1 MCEVVKVVEVMVLMI
16 AVACDT
22 FDDGDSE
29 DQRYMLMIVV
39 TMAIKAEAVLM
50 RTDNIVDGDV
60 DAVKVMTKVTMAM
73 MMPIESDCD
82 DMKE

>member
-1 MCEVVKVVEVMVLMI
+1 MLMVVGM
-16 AVACDT
+16 
-22 FDDGDSE
+22 
-29 DQRYMLMIVV
+29 MIVV

-60 DAVKVMTKVTMAM
+60 DAVKVMTKVTMVM

-82 DMKE
+82 DIMRELL